1 MASSILCALGGFRR
15 VTSRS
20 DLLSIRRATAPS
32 DFGREE
38 ARFIERLIRPRGRKS
53 GQRHKG
59 VNSIPTVIS
68 KSRKFSPPNS
78 LNLDNLIPIS
88 CISKYHEPRNIQFSI
103 WNARSLCN
111 KVSSVCAMILD
122 ESRDIFVVS
131 ESWLTEVNQKCI
143 TSEIRSSLGGYN
155 FFSCPRTGQKGSGV
169 AAFALGA
176 LDVNMIVTKPYKSL
190 EGLDLTVKTGSIV
203 LRLVVMYRPPK
214 LCTVSVFFEEF
225 SELLETLIP
234 AEGRLF
240 ICGDMNFHV
249 DDVENRD
256 AQRLLDL
263 IHSMGLVQYMQ
274 VATHQKGHTLDLII
288 TLSGQGTIQENM

>member
-1 MASSILCALGGFRR
+1 
-15 VTSRS
+15 
-20 DLLSIRRATAPS
+20 
-32 DFGREE
+32 
-38 ARFIERLIRPRGRKS
+38 
-53 GQRHKG
+53 
-59 VNSIPTVIS
+59 
-68 KSRKFSPPNS
+68 
-78 LNLDNLIPIS
+78 
-88 CISKYHEPRNIQFSI
+88 
-103 WNARSLCN
+103 
-111 KVSSVCAMILD
+111 MILD
-122 ESRDIFVVS
+122 ESRDIFIVS

-155 FFSCPRTGQKGSGV
+155 FFSCPRTGRKGGGV

-176 LDVNMIVTKPYKSL
+176 LDVKVKVTKPYKSF
-190 EGLDLTVKTGSIV
+190 ECLDLTVKTGSIV

-240 ICGDMNFHV
+240 ICGDVNFHV

-263 IHSMGLVQYMQ
+263 IHSLGLVQHMQ
-274 VATHQKGHTLDLII
+274 VATHQKGHTLDLVITRAFDPYPMNIAVDNTLPSDHSLIKFSVDVTRPAYKRTVREVRDVKSIDADALSSYFSDNLFPSVGGMSSDEAAVSYNSHLETMLDTLAPARTKII
-288 TLSGQGTIQENM
+288 INDNGYRMLTLPRSYSPWWMK

>member
-1 MASSILCALGGFRR
+1 MASSILCTLGGFRR

-32 DFGREE
+32 DFGRKE

-88 CISKYHEPRNIQFSI
+88 CISKYHDPRNIQFGI
-103 WNARSLCN
+103 WNA
-111 KVSSVCAMILD
+111 
-122 ESRDIFVVS
+122 
-131 ESWLTEVNQKCI
+131 
-143 TSEIRSSLGGYN
+143 
-155 FFSCPRTGQKGSGV
+155 SCPRTGQKGSCV

-176 LDVNMIVTKPYKSL
+176 LDVNMKVTKPYKSF
-190 EGLDLTVKTGSIV
+190 ECLDLTVKTGSIV
-203 LRLVVMYRPPK
+203 LRLVVIYRPPK

-234 AEGRLF
+234 AEGCLF

-263 IHSMGLVQYMQ
+263 IHSMGLVQHMQ

-288 TLSGQGTIQENM
+288 KVAGF

>member
-68 KSRKFSPPNS
+68 N
-78 LNLDNLIPIS
+78 
-88 CISKYHEPRNIQFSI
+88 
-103 WNARSLCN
+103 
-111 KVSSVCAMILD
+111 
-122 ESRDIFVVS
+122 
-131 ESWLTEVNQKCI
+131 
-143 TSEIRSSLGGYN
+143 
-155 FFSCPRTGQKGSGV
+155 CPRTGQKGSGV

-190 EGLDLTVKTGSIV
+190 ECLDLTVKTGSIV

-240 ICGDMNFHV
+240 ISGDMNFHV

-263 IHSMGLVQYMQ
+263 IHSMGLVQHMQ

-288 TLSGQGTIQENM
+288 TLSGQGTI

>member
-38 ARFIERLIRPRGRKS
+38 ARFIERLIRPRG
-53 GQRHKG
+53 GNQ
-59 VNSIPTVIS
+59 
-68 KSRKFSPPNS
+68 
-78 LNLDNLIPIS
+78 DNVTKALILF
-88 CISKYHEPRNIQFSI
+88 R
-103 WNARSLCN
+103 R
-111 KVSSVCAMILD
+111 
-122 ESRDIFVVS
+122 
-131 ESWLTEVNQKCI
+131 
-143 TSEIRSSLGGYN
+143 
-155 FFSCPRTGQKGSGV
+155 CPRTGQKGSGV

-190 EGLDLTVKTGSIV
+190 ECLDLTVKTGSIV

-240 ICGDMNFHV
+240 ISGDMNFHV

-256 AQRLLDL
+256 GQRLLDL
-263 IHSMGLVQYMQ
+263 IHSMGLVQHMQ

-288 TLSGQGTIQENM
+288 TRWSTSHVSVL